1 MGKTRDPRRI
11 KFHVKSKTVSG
22 PRSARNRL
30 QLHLQLQLQLQPR
43 EGAVVERAVV
53 RCGHRA
59 AVADAA

>member
-30 QLHLQLQLQLQPR
+30 QLHLQLQLQPR

>member
-30 QLHLQLQLQLQPR
+30 QLHLQLQLQPR

-59 AVADAA
+59 AVANAA